1 MRTFAAD
8 LYLLVAAFG
17 LALPV
22 SYAGLP
28 VLGQGAFLAVGA
40 FGTMLLAAHGTPL
53 LVAVLTAAAIAA
65 VAGYLMGFASSRL
78 AGASL
83 ALGTWGV
90 AWLAYVVLVQFPR
103 VSGGSQGLT
112 HATPAR
118 LVSPSLGL
126 TVTLHPWVHA
136 LGAGIVCLAMAVV
149 LRHAA
154 SGPWGLDWAALR
166 TGPALADSIGVPVQ
180 RRRRALLAASGA
192 FGALGGAGTAIL
204 VGVAA
209 PADYSPLLSLQLF
222 VAVLIGGTANW
233 WGPIVG
239 VALLAALPS
248 TSDNLASAV
257 GADAIRVRAVL
268 TAALL
273 VVALVLR
280 RPAADVVR
288 RLAARLPASL
298 RQRFVGAPHIAMT
311 HDEPED
317 AAQTGVP
324 RGESVLQLRDVDV
337 HYSGVTALAGLDLS
351 VRAGE
356 IHALVG
362 PNGSGKSTVLRVA
375 TGVLAP
381 DRGTVTVRNYRPAPR
396 AGAAAPRVAA
406 GIARTTQRTSLL
418 GDLPADVQAAVGA
431 RVRERAAFGGLR
443 HLLSTPAARDLSRR
457 RAAVTARSLAT
468 VGLDDVAERPADRL
482 DNADQRLLQ
491 IARALATGAPALLL
505 DEPAAGMAATERR
518 RLAQVLR
525 RLADDGYGVLF
536 VEHDMALVGTVAD
549 RVTVLDAGRVIATG
563 SFADIQ
569 QDPDVRAAYLGYGT
583 GDKERADS

>member
-1 MRTFAAD
+1 MRTFAGD
-8 LYLLVAAFG
+8 LYLLVAAYG

-28 VLGQGAFLAVGA
+28 VLGQGAFVAIGA
-40 FGTMLLAAHGTPL
+40 FGTLLLAGHGTPL
-53 LVAVLTAAAIAA
+53 LIAVVTAAAIAGA
-65 VAGYLMGFASSRL
+65 AGYLMGFAATRL

-83 ALGTWGV
+83 ALGTWAV
-90 AWLAYVVLVQFPR
+90 AWLGYVVLVQFPR

-112 HATPAR
+112 HPSPAR

-126 TVTLHPWVHA
+126 TLTLHPWVHVIA
-136 LGAGIVCLAMAVV
+136 AAVICLVMAVA
-149 LRHAA
+149 LRHSA

-180 RRRRALLAASGA
+180 RRRRALLATSGA
-192 FGALGGAGTAIL
+192 MGAIGGAGTAIL

-248 TSDNLASAV
+248 TADRLASAA
-257 GADAIRVRAVL
+257 GADEIRVRAVL
-268 TAALL
+268 TATLL
-273 VVALVLR
+273 VVALAFR

-288 RLAARLPASL
+288 RLTARWHQPSPTTYDEAAAA
-298 RQRFVGAPHIAMT
+298 VHTDVPHG
-311 HDEPED
+311 DVVLEL
-317 AAQTGVP
+317 TGVEA
-324 RGESVLQLRDVDV
+324 RYAGVIALSDLDV
-337 HYSGVTALAGLDLS
+337 S

-356 IHALVG
+356 VHALVG

-375 TGVLAP
+375 TGVLEPA
-381 DRGTVTVRNYRPAPR
+381 RGTVTMRNDDLAPR

-406 GIARTTQRTSLL
+406 GVVRTTQHTALL
-418 GDLPADVQAAVGA
+418 GDLSAGVQAAVGA
-431 RVRERAAFGGLR
+431 RARERVPFAGLR
-443 HLLSTPAARDLSRR
+443 HLVVSP
-457 RAAVTARSLAT
+457 TARELTRSRQR
-468 VGLDDVAERPADRL
+468 VVAGALTAVDLQQVAAMPADRL
-482 DNADQRLLQ
+482 ASADQRLLQ
-491 IARALATGAPALLL
+491 LARALATGAAALLL
-505 DEPAAGMAATERR
+505 DEPAAGMAASDRR
-518 RLAQVLR
+518 RLARVLR

-549 RVTVLDAGRVIATG
+549 RVTVLDAGRVIASG
-563 SFADIQ
+563 SFAEIQ
-569 QDPDVRAAYLGYGT
+569 KNSAVRAAYLGEAV
-583 GDKERADS
+583 DDREPADS

>member
-1 MRTFAAD
+1 MRTFAGD

-28 VLGQGAFLAVGA
+28 VLGQGAFLAIGA
-40 FGTMLLAAHGTPL
+40 FATLLLAAHGAPL
-53 LVAVLTAAAIAA
+53 LLAVVTAAAIAA
-65 VAGYLMGFASSRL
+65 VAGYVMGFAASRL

-126 TVTLHPWVHA
+126 TITLQPWVHA
-136 LGAGIVCLAMAVV
+136 AAAGVICVVMAAV

-192 FGALGGAGTAIL
+192 LGALGGAGTAIL

-233 WGPIVG
+233 WGPVIG

-248 TSDNLASAV
+248 TSDNLASAMGV
-257 GADAIRVRAVL
+257 DALRVRAVL
-268 TAALL
+268 TATLL
-273 VVALVLR
+273 VAALVLR

-288 RLAARLPASL
+288 RLAARLPESL
-298 RQRFVGAPHIAMT
+298 RERFAGAPRVTTAY
-311 HDEPED
+311 DDPAD
-317 AAQTGVP
+317 ATTTKVP
-324 RGESVLQLRDVDV
+324 PGESVLRMRGVHV
-337 HYSGVTALAGLDLS
+337 HYSGVVALAGLDLL

-375 TGVLAP
+375 TGVLEPSA
-381 DRGTVTVRNYRPAPR
+381 GSVSVRHERPAPR
-396 AGAAAPRVAA
+396 AGAAAPRVQA
-406 GIARTTQRTSLL
+406 GVVRTTQRTSLL

-431 RVRERAAFGGLR
+431 RAQERVSYAGLR
-443 HLLSTPAARDLSRR
+443 HLVATPAARALTRR
-457 RAAVTARSLAT
+457 RRRVTARSLTA
-468 VGLDDVAERPADRL
+468 VGLDGVGTIPADRL
-482 DNADQRLLQ
+482 ANADQRLLQ
-491 IARALATGAPALLL
+491 VARALATGAPALLL
-505 DEPAAGMAATERR
+505 DEPAAGMAAAERR
-518 RLAQVLR
+518 RLAHVLR
-525 RLADDGYGVLF
+525 RLADDGYGVLV

-549 RVTVLDAGRVIATG
+549 RVTVLDAGRVIASG
-563 SFADIQ
+563 SFAEIQ
-569 QDPDVRAAYLGYGT
+569 RDPAVRKAYLGYSAE
-583 GDKERADS
+583 DKERADS